1 MLNGFGFSATP
12 PLPSG
17 VWSWLTSGNFF
28 DNEGFGGLPC
38 PKMGK
43 SYFNGWIGEKLSL
56 DKGLKLFNT
65 AQNLLFRSR
74 VMLKGLKTGNRG

>member
-43 SYFNGWIGEKLSL
+43 SYFNGWIG
-56 DKGLKLFNT
+56 
-65 AQNLLFRSR
+65 
-74 VMLKGLKTGNRG
+74 